1 MDSFSFK
8 VIRTFIF
15 DSVDKSLCAGKS
27 IDTLLDLLRESNP
40 ALYEQVQLEWRL
52 YAECVG
58 LVDTGYF
65 KRSSDD
71 TQGRVDSEAGPLAR
85 SHDGDEGLAAD
96 DLLERVLQ
104 SWMDATSDRWE
115 TTFRTMC

>member
-1 MDSFSFK
+1 M
-8 VIRTFIF
+8 
-15 DSVDKSLCAGKS
+15 DKSLCAGKS